1 VTDERTDEIEI
12 TDFSISRKS
21 KPFRVDGDVFH
32 AHPIIP
38 IPAMQDMVRAARD
51 MGKLLEPESGD
62 IDTMVEGI
70 AKIFDVLLPE
80 DEAHLMRERINS
92 RDGRVAIDLRL
103 QLMPIIN
110 HLMGAYGL
118 RPTEPSSD
126 SSAGPPDD
134 GSGTTSP
141 VGALPAASS
150 QPL

>member
-1 VTDERTDEIEI
+1 MTDEHIDEIDI
-12 TDFSISRKS
+12 VDFSISRKS
-21 KPFRVDGDVFH
+21 KPFKVDEDVFH

-51 MGKLLEPESGD
+51 MSKLLSPESGD
-62 IDTMVEGI
+62 IDAMVEGI

-80 DEAHLMRERINS
+80 DEAHRMRERINS

-126 SSAGPPDD
+126 SSAGSPDD

-141 VGALPAASS
+141 VGVPLAVSS